1 MPIPIVSTYSKIKS
15 FKMEYLNKL
24 LSRSRCVCFVLWK
37 FLRVLHYQDTVHTE
51 AHTNIMMYL
60 IFTLVYIDTLQNRA
74 IRYFLGVHRFT
85 PILAI
90 NGEMGWTL
98 SIHRRWVNM
107 IRLWNRL
114 ISMDDN
120 RLTKCVF
127 NSDYTATGKTWCL
140 DMKNLLHQVNMQQS
154 FENKQIVNLEHVKNL
169 FNNKHQQEWNEKLH
183 TVSKLRTM

>member
-1 MPIPIVSTYSKIKS
+1 MFNSCVVPVIDYCSGIWG
-15 FKMEYLNKL
+15 FKQFNK
-24 LSRSRCVCFVLWK
+24 
-37 FLRVLHYQDTVHTE
+37 
-51 AHTNIMMYL
+51 
-60 IFTLVYIDTLQNRA
+60 IDTLQNIA

-120 RLTKCVF
+120 RLTKCVI
-127 NSDYTATGKTWCL
+127 T
-140 DMKNLLHQVNMQQS
+140 
-154 FENKQIVNLEHVKNL
+154 I
-169 FNNKHQQEWNEKLH
+169 
-183 TVSKLRTM
+183 